1 MSADILGWAWR
12 TPLGDSVDTA
22 VDRLLA
28 GERAATDKL
37 RFETRTYACRVGAP
51 ILSTPQRSK
60 HSRFLRRMGL
70 FGLEAAHEALQQAR
84 TRGCEA
90 SGDRLGIFCGYGGL
104 RAHWDD
110 MMEGL
115 SAQQPEK
122 GGTWERGL
130 KRIHPYWMLKH
141 LSNNAHALLAAD
153 LSARGDGATYGGAT
167 AGAQALSAATRAL
180 DAGSIDV
187 ALVFAYDSLLEPETL
202 VDLAARGAAT
212 TGDLASLAAPYD
224 VHARGFVP
232 GEAAAALV
240 LQRSGASGALASLSA
255 ADGADGHTSEP
266 APETLAAVASRLA
279 QADAVVDGSGRA
291 HPALDAAERAV
302 LAPLLGEGARLTAV
316 QAAFGQLGAATPLV
330 QAIALANCLRKGVLP
345 PIAGL
350 REPADGALLPVREP
364 TPTQAHSAIALCTG
378 APGLVGGVHIC
389 NLSGRAAPTGEA
401 TNGGPLAG
409 GA

>member
-1 MSADILGWAWR
+1 MSADVLGWAWR

-22 VDRLLA
+22 VGRLLA
-28 GERAATDKL
+28 GERAATDQL
-37 RFETRTYACRVGAP
+37 RFETRTYACRLGAP

-84 TRGCEA
+84 AHGCEV
-90 SGDRLGIFCGYGGL
+90 SGERLGIFCGYGGL

-115 SAQQPEK
+115 SAQQPEQ

-167 AGAQALSAATRAL
+167 AGAQALSAAIRAL
-180 DAGSIDV
+180 DAGGIDV

-202 VDLAARGAAT
+202 VELAARGAAT
-212 TGDLASLAAPYD
+212 TADLANLAAPYD
-224 VHARGFVP
+224 RHARGFVP

-240 LQRSGASGALASLSA
+240 LRRPGAEGALAILSA
-255 ADGADGHTSEP
+255 AAGADGRTSAPE
-266 APETLAAVASRLA
+266 PETLAAVARRLPK
-279 QADAVVDGSGRA
+279 ADTVDGAGQSL
-291 HPALDAAERAV
+291 PALDAAERSMLGA
-302 LAPLLGEGARLTAV
+302 LLGQGAHLTAV

-330 QAIALANCLRKGVLP
+330 QAIALANCLRRGVLP

-350 REPADGALLPVREP
+350 HEPAEGALLPVREP
-364 TPTQAHSAIALCTG
+364 IPTTARSAIALCTE
-378 APGLVGGVHIC
+378 APGLVGAVHVCIP
-389 NLSGRAAPTGEA
+389 SGQTG
-401 TNGGPLAG
+401 PAG
-409 GA
+409 SA

>member
-1 MSADILGWAWR
+1 MSADVLGWAWR

-22 VDRLLA
+22 VGRLLA
-28 GERAATDKL
+28 GERAATDTL

-51 ILSTPQRSK
+51 ILSLPQRSK

-84 TRGCEA
+84 AQGCEA
-90 SGDRLGIFCGYGGL
+90 SGERLGIFCGYGGL

-115 SAQQPEK
+115 SAQRPEQ

-141 LSNNAHALLAAD
+141 LSNNAHALLASD

-180 DAGSIDV
+180 EAGSIDV

-212 TGDLASLAAPYD
+212 TGALANLAAPYD
-224 VHARGFVP
+224 VQARGFVP

-240 LQRSGASGALASLSA
+240 LRRPGAGGALATIST
-255 ADGADGHTSEP
+255 ADGADGLTSEP
-266 APETLAAVASRLA
+266 DPGTVAAVASRLA
-279 QADAVVDGSGRA
+279 RADTVVDGCGRA
-291 HPALDAAERAV
+291 LPALDAAERAV
-302 LAPLLGEGARLTAV
+302 LAPLLGEGTRLTAV
-316 QAAFGQLGAATPLV
+316 QAAFGNMGAATTLV
-330 QAIALANCLRKGVLP
+330 QTIALASCLRRGVLP

-350 REPADGALLPVREP
+350 REPAEGPLLPVREP
-364 TPTQAHSAIALCTG
+364 TPTGARSALALSTG
-378 APGLVGGVHIC
+378 APGLVGGIHIGIP
-389 NLSGRAAPTGEA
+389 SGWADPIPPRGE
-401 TNGGPLAG
+401 P
-409 GA
+409 

>member
-1 MSADILGWAWR
+1 
-12 TPLGDSVDTA
+12 VDTA
-22 VDRLLA
+22 VGRLLA
-28 GERAATDKL
+28 GERAATDTL

-51 ILSTPQRSK
+51 ILSLPQRSK

-84 TRGCEA
+84 AQGCEA
-90 SGDRLGIFCGYGGL
+90 SGERLGIFCGYGGL

-115 SAQQPEK
+115 SAQRPEQ

-141 LSNNAHALLAAD
+141 LSNNAHALLASD

-180 DAGSIDV
+180 EAGSIDV

-212 TGDLASLAAPYD
+212 TGALANLAAPYD
-224 VHARGFVP
+224 VQARGFVP

-240 LQRSGASGALASLSA
+240 LRRPGVGGALATISP
-255 ADGADGHTSEP
+255 ADGADGLTSEP
-266 APETLAAVASRLA
+266 DPGTVAAVASRLA
-279 QADAVVDGSGRA
+279 RADTVVDGCGRA
-291 HPALDAAERAV
+291 LPVLDAAERAV

-316 QAAFGQLGAATPLV
+316 QAAFGNMGAATTLV
-330 QAIALANCLRKGVLP
+330 QTIALASCLRRGVLP

-350 REPADGALLPVREP
+350 REPAEGPLLPVREP
-364 TPTQAHSAIALCTG
+364 TPTGARSALALSTG
-378 APGLVGGVHIC
+378 APGLVGGIHIGIP
-389 NLSGRAAPTGEA
+389 SGWADPIPPRGE
-401 TNGGPLAG
+401 P
-409 GA
+409 

>member
-1 MSADILGWAWR
+1 MSADVIGWAWR

-22 VDRLLA
+22 TSRLLA

-37 RFETRTYACRVGAP
+37 RFETRTYACRIGAP
-51 ILSTPQRSK
+51 ILSEPRRSR
-60 HSRFLRRMGL
+60 HARFLRRMGL
-70 FGLEAAHEALQQAR
+70 FGLEAAHEAFQQAR
-84 TRGCEA
+84 NQGCDA
-90 SGDRLGIFCGYGGL
+90 SGERLGIFCGYGGL

-110 MMEGL
+110 MMEAL
-115 SAQQPEK
+115 SGQQLEQ
-122 GGTWERGL
+122 GGTWDRGL

-167 AGAQALSAATRAL
+167 AGAQALSAAIRAL
-180 DAGSIDV
+180 EAGSIDV
-187 ALVFAYDSLLEPETL
+187 AVVFAYDSLLEPETL

-212 TGDLASLAAPYD
+212 AGDLANLAAPYD

-240 LQRSGASGALASLSA
+240 LHRPGASEALASLSA

-266 APETLAAVASRLA
+266 SAEILSAVASRLA
-279 QADAVVDGSGRA
+279 QADTVVDGSGRGL
-291 HPALDAAERAV
+291 PAVDAAERTL

-316 QAAFGQLGAATPLV
+316 QAAFGQMGAATALV
-330 QAIALANCLRKGVLP
+330 QAIALASCLRRGVLP

-350 REPADGALLPVREP
+350 REPAEGPLTPVREP
-364 TPTQAHSAIALCTG
+364 VPTSARSALALSTG
-378 APGLVGGVHIC
+378 APGLVGAVHI
-389 NLSGRAAPTGEA
+389 RTP
-401 TNGGPLAG
+401 AG
-409 GA
+409 NSSR

>member
-1 MSADILGWAWR
+1 
-12 TPLGDSVDTA
+12 
-22 VDRLLA
+22 
-28 GERAATDKL
+28 
-37 RFETRTYACRVGAP
+37 
-51 ILSTPQRSK
+51 
-60 HSRFLRRMGL
+60 MGL

-84 TRGCEA
+84 THGCEA
-90 SGDRLGIFCGYGGL
+90 SGERLGIFCGYGGL

-115 SAQQPEK
+115 SAQQPEQ

-141 LSNNAHALLAAD
+141 LSNNAHALLASD

-167 AGAQALSAATRAL
+167 AGAQALSAAIRAL
-180 DAGSIDV
+180 EAGSIDV

-202 VDLAARGAAT
+202 VDLAARGAAA
-212 TGDLASLAAPYD
+212 TGDLANLAAPYD

-240 LQRSGASGALASLSA
+240 LQRPGAVGALASISA
-255 ADGADGHTSEP
+255 ADGADGYTSEP
-266 APETLAAVASRLA
+266 DPGTLAAVASRLA
-279 QADAVVDGSGRA
+279 RAETVVDGAGRA
-291 HPALDAAERAV
+291 LPALDAAERSV

-316 QAAFGQLGAATPLV
+316 QAAFGQMGAATALV
-330 QAIALANCLRKGVLP
+330 QAIALANCLRRGVLP

-350 REPADGALLPVREP
+350 REPAEGALAPVREP
-364 TPTQAHSAIALCTG
+364 TPSRVRSALALCTG
-378 APGLVGGVHIC
+378 APGLVGVVHIC
-389 NLSGRAAPTGEA
+389 SPSGCSDPMGGESSKV
-401 TNGGPLAG
+401 PPAG

>member
-1 MSADILGWAWR
+1 MSADVLGWAWR

-22 VDRLLA
+22 VGRLLA
-28 GERAATDKL
+28 GERAATDQL
-37 RFETRTYACRVGAP
+37 RFETRTYACRLGAP

-84 TRGCEA
+84 TLGCEA
-90 SGDRLGIFCGYGGL
+90 SGERLGIFCGYGGL

-115 SAQQPEK
+115 SAQQPGQ

-167 AGAQALSAATRAL
+167 AGAQALSSAIRAL
-180 DAGSIDV
+180 DVGSIDV

-202 VDLAARGAAT
+202 VELAARGAAT
-212 TGDLASLAAPYD
+212 TVDLANLAAPYD
-224 VHARGFVP
+224 LHARGFVP

-240 LQRSGASGALASLSA
+240 LRRPGADGALATLSA
-255 ADGADGHTSEP
+255 ADGADGRAAEP
-266 APETLAAVASRLA
+266 EPETLAAVAKRLPKV
-279 QADAVVDGSGRA
+279 DAVVDGSGRA
-291 HPALDAAERAV
+291 LPALDAAERSM
-302 LAPLLGEGARLTAV
+302 LGALIGPGAHLTAV
-316 QAAFGQLGAATPLV
+316 QAAFGQMGAATPLV
-330 QAIALANCLRKGVLP
+330 QAIALANCLRRGVLP

-350 REPADGALLPVREP
+350 REPAEGALLPVREP
-364 TPTQAHSAIALCTG
+364 TPTTARSAIALCTG
-378 APGLVGGVHIC
+378 APGLVGGVHVC
-389 NLSGRAAPTGEA
+389 SPSGWTG
-401 TNGGPLAG
+401 PAG
-409 GA
+409 SA

>member
-1 MSADILGWAWR
+1 MSADVLGWAWR

-22 VDRLLA
+22 VSRLLA
-28 GERAATDKL
+28 GERAATDTL
-37 RFETRTYACRVGAP
+37 RFETRTYACRLGAP
-51 ILSTPQRSK
+51 ILSVPQRSK
-60 HSRFLRRMGL
+60 HARFLRRMGL
-70 FGLEAAHEALQQAR
+70 FGLEAAHAALQQAR
-84 TRGCEA
+84 AHGCEV
-90 SGDRLGIFCGYGGL
+90 SGERLGVFCGYGGL

-115 SAQQPEK
+115 SAQQPEQ

-167 AGAQALSAATRAL
+167 AGAQALSAAIRSL
-180 DAGSIDV
+180 EAGSIDV

-212 TGDLASLAAPYD
+212 TGDLANLAAPYD

-240 LQRSGASGALASLSA
+240 LQRPGAAGALASIAA
-255 ADGADGHTSEP
+255 ADGADGQASDP
-266 APETLAAVASRLA
+266 SSETLAAVASRLT
-279 QADAVVDGSGRA
+279 QGDTVVDGSARA
-291 HPALDAAERAV
+291 LPAVDAAERSI
-302 LAPLLGEGARLTAV
+302 LAPLLGGGARLTAV
-316 QAAFGQLGAATPLV
+316 QSAFGQLGAATALV
-330 QAIALANCLRKGVLP
+330 QAIALASCLRRGVLP

-350 REPADGALLPVREP
+350 REPAEGPLVPVREP
-364 TPTQAHSAIALCTG
+364 TPTEAQSVLALSTG
-378 APGLVGGVHIC
+378 APGLAGAVRVHD
-389 NLSGRAAPTGEA
+389 LGRTRRSSVTG
-401 TNGGPLAG
+401 
-409 GA
+409 

>member
-1 MSADILGWAWR
+1 MSADVLGWAWR

-22 VDRLLA
+22 VSRLLA
-28 GERAATDKL
+28 GERAATDTL
-37 RFETRTYACRVGAP
+37 RFETRTYACRLGAP
-51 ILSTPQRSK
+51 ILSVPQRSK
-60 HSRFLRRMGL
+60 HARFLRRMGL

-84 TRGCEA
+84 AHGCEV
-90 SGDRLGIFCGYGGL
+90 SGERLGVFCGYGGL

-115 SAQQPEK
+115 SAQQPEQ

-167 AGAQALSAATRAL
+167 AGAQALSAAIRSL
-180 DAGSIDV
+180 EAGSIDV

-212 TGDLASLAAPYD
+212 TGDLTSLAAPYD

-240 LQRSGASGALASLSA
+240 LQRPGAAGALASIGA
-255 ADGADGHTSEP
+255 ADGADGQPSDPTS
-266 APETLAAVASRLA
+266 ETLAAVASRLV
-279 QADAVVDGSGRA
+279 QGDTVVDGSARA
-291 HPALDAAERAV
+291 LLAVDVAERNI
-302 LAPLLGEGARLTAV
+302 LAPLLGGSARLTAV
-316 QAAFGQLGAATPLV
+316 QSAFGQMGAATALV
-330 QAIALANCLRKGVLP
+330 QAIALASCLGRGVLP

-350 REPADGALLPVREP
+350 REPADGPLIPVREP
-364 TPTQAHSAIALCTG
+364 VPTQVRSALALSTG
-378 APGLVGGVHIC
+378 APGLAGAVHIR
-389 NLSGRAAPTGEA
+389 SP
-401 TNGGPLAG
+401 AG
-409 GA
+409 